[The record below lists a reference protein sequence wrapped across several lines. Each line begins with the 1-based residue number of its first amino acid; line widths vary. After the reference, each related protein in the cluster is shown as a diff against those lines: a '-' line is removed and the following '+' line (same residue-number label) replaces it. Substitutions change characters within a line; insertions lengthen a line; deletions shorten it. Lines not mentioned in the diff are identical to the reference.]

1 MSRGGDAC
9 ARSSDTTYPF
19 CLLLLKPSHIPIIN
33 PDHALIAFSPSSS
46 TSASVAFP
54 MLCYGLSCR
63 KGANRGR
70 LCVTSFLNGEEAGA
84 EPAQGRSDTET
95 GTNVRNHG
103 SASFSVLFPIEYR
116 SPPRRRRRRWRWFR
130 GEGTGPMDESLY
142 IPNNFVPLSGERRRT
157 PRVRDRAGPT
167 CHSGLVAVGRPTG
180 VLYGFPPIRPAAAY
194 TPSAR

>member
-1 MSRGGDAC
+1 M
-9 ARSSDTTYPF
+9 P
-19 CLLLLKPSHIPIIN
+19 
-33 PDHALIAFSPSSS
+33 LIDFPPSSS

-63 KGANRGR
+63 KGANRRR

-103 SASFSVLFPIEYR
+103 SAFFSVLFPIEYR
-116 SPPRRRRRRWRWFR
+116 SPPRRRRRRWRWRWFR

-142 IPNNFVPLSGERRRT
+142 IPNNFVPLSGERHRT
-157 PRVRDRAGPT
+157 PQVRDRAGPT